1 MTPSSLPGKI
11 EISRQAIATLVA
23 ETVRQCYG
31 VVGLAEK
38 TKMAAW
44 RRNLPGADPAH
55 QGIEVILRDGAV
67 TVDVFIIVAYGTRI
81 SEVARSVM
89 QQVQYTLTQTTGLPV
104 AAVNVHVQD
113 LRVHPSS

>member
-1 MTPSSLPGKI
+1 MTPSPLSGKI
-11 EISRQAIATLVA
+11 EIAPQAIVRLVA

-31 VVGLAEK
+31 VVGLAER

-44 RRNLPGADPAH
+44 RRSLFGADPAQH
-55 QGIEVILRDGAV
+55 GIEVTLRDGAI
-67 TVDVFIIVAYGTRI
+67 TVDVFIMVAYGTRI

-113 LRVHPSS
+113 LRVLPSS